1 MDELAAQIVSI
12 TAHTTLAEF
21 TAEEWD
27 RLNETAHP
35 FLSYGFLSA
44 LEQSGSVGEQT
55 GWDVL
60 FLVAREESSALLVGA
75 LPVYVKHHSYGEYVF
90 DHSWAH
96 AFERAGGRYYP
107 KLLSAIPF
115 TPVPGPRLLY
125 DRRQPEIAARLLAAL
140 ETLARQNQISSA
152 HMNFITPSDRKTL
165 EDRGWMIRTG
175 VQFHWQNNSYHT
187 FDDFLASLSSRKR
200 KTLRKERQSLCHH
213 GITFHQLTGAD
224 ITSDHWDRFYQFYL
238 ATIEKKWGGAYLT
251 EAFFHQIGA
260 SMAEHILLVM
270 AEKDGQMIAGALNFI
285 GQDTLYG
292 RNWGC
297 IEEVPNLH
305 FETCYYQAIDFAI
318 SRGLTTVEAGAQG
331 LHKVQRGYLPVYT
344 YSAHWLA
351 DDNFAEA
358 VSHFLRQEQKAVEQ
372 DARSIEAISP
382 YRQDKPPERGK

>member
-1 MDELAAQIVSI
+1 MDELATQSVSI
-12 TAHTTLAEF
+12 TAHTSLKEF

-27 RLNETAHP
+27 RLNDTAHP
-35 FLSYGFLSA
+35 FLSYAFLNA

-60 FLVAREESSALLVGA
+60 FLAAREDVSALLVGA

-107 KLLSAIPF
+107 KLLSAVPF

-125 DRRQPEIAARLLAAL
+125 DKHHPEVVTSLLSAL
-140 ETLARQNQISSA
+140 ETVARQNQISSA
-152 HMNFITPSDRKTL
+152 HMNFITAEDRQIL
-165 EDRGWMIRTG
+165 EDKGWMIRTG
-175 VQFHWQNNSYHT
+175 LQFHWQNDNYSS

-200 KTLRKERQSLCHH
+200 KTLRKERLSLLQH
-213 GITFHQLTGAD
+213 GVTFHQLTGSD
-224 ITSDHWDRFYQFYL
+224 ITSDQWDRFYQFYL

-251 EAFFHQIGA
+251 EAFFHQIG
-260 SMAEHILLVM
+260 STMADRILLVM
-270 AEKDGQMIAGALNFI
+270 AEQNGQMIAGALNFI
-285 GQDTLYG
+285 GKDTLYG

-297 IEEVPNLH
+297 VEELPNLH
-305 FETCYYQAIDFAI
+305 FETCYYQAIEFAI

-351 DDNFAEA
+351 DNNFSDA
-358 VSHFLRQEQKAVEQ
+358 VSRFLRQEQTAVE
-372 DARSIEAISP
+372 DEARAIEALSP
-382 YRQDKPPERGK
+382 YRQNNASEKE